1 LMPVTAS
8 SVLDHLIALALT
20 AMDVHDHIMLDIAV
34 KINTYL
40 AIPKNTLKI
49 GLRIPMACLQFQ
61 SCARLST
68 WCEQLRGCPPACGL
82 PLYATALFTPSA
94 KAAYWLSTVTAV
106 YHLPRS
112 PELAGGVLSAAA

>member
-40 AIPKNTLKI
+40 AIPVL
-49 GLRIPMACLQFQ
+49 GL
-61 SCARLST
+61 
-68 WCEQLRGCPPACGL
+68 
-82 PLYATALFTPSA
+82 
-94 KAAYWLSTVTAV
+94 
-106 YHLPRS
+106 
-112 PELAGGVLSAAA
+112 

>member
-40 AIPKNTLKI
+40 AIPIWHNI
-49 GLRIPMACLQFQ
+49 NAAPWGL
-61 SCARLST
+61 
-68 WCEQLRGCPPACGL
+68 
-82 PLYATALFTPSA
+82 
-94 KAAYWLSTVTAV
+94 
-106 YHLPRS
+106 H
-112 PELAGGVLSAAA
+112 